1 MVSRLD
7 VWKVA
12 IALLRSGAADKKALN
27 GLLRDLDL
35 QARSPWNST
44 VDEGR
49 EWVQNMHR
57 WRLSVWRERIR
68 ARSEGNWFIF
78 FSSSFLLGLY
88 SVVKSGRSR
97 RRYRG

>member
-1 MVSRLD
+1 MVPRLD

-57 WRLSVWRERIR
+57 
-68 ARSEGNWFIF
+68 
-78 FSSSFLLGLY
+78 
-88 SVVKSGRSR
+88 
-97 RRYRG
+97 

>member
-78 FSSSFLLGLY
+78 FFFFFSSGIILCC
-88 SVVKSGRSR
+88 
-97 RRYRG
+97 